1 VQPGSTLR
9 KAVVAEGIESADQ
22 VAQLLELGCGL
33 GRGCHLAQPLSDRA
47 AADWLAARRAPLH

>member
-1 VQPGSTLR
+1 MR